1 VGHGSLLIIGGKE
14 DKTGEKLILRELVQM
29 IGSGK
34 LVVSTVASGE
44 SKEIWA
50 DYERAFRSLGCRH
63 VWHLEVGS
71 REDAMSERAI
81 RILDDATAVFFTG
94 GDQLKITSQLGDTP
108 IYARIREIYESGGTI
123 AGTSAGASVM
133 CETMLVSGNG
143 HSSHRIGD
151 ALRMAPG
158 FGLVDGLIIDQH
170 FAERGRIGR
179 LVAAVSQNPRL
190 IGLGLDENTAVLVR
204 RQKFATVIG
213 DGAVY
218 VVDGRRVTSSNIAL
232 EAEERTLS
240 VFDVKLHLLSMGDKF
255 DLGTRCPSA
264 GSARA
269 LEQAILD

>member
-1 VGHGSLLIIGGKE
+1 
-14 DKTGEKLILRELVQM
+14 
-29 IGSGK
+29 
-34 LVVSTVASGE
+34 
-44 SKEIWA
+44 
-50 DYERAFRSLGCRH
+50 
-63 VWHLEVGS
+63 
-71 REDAMSERAI
+71 
-81 RILDDATAVFFTG
+81 
-94 GDQLKITSQLGDTP
+94 
-108 IYARIREIYESGGTI
+108 
-123 AGTSAGASVM
+123 
-133 CETMLVSGNG
+133 
-143 HSSHRIGD
+143 
-151 ALRMAPG
+151 
-158 FGLVDGLIIDQH
+158 
-170 FAERGRIGR
+170 